1 MIRADHCLFII
12 VVEPWRQYH
21 WQAKKARGEQSMTIT
36 TIEEAV
42 VENLRLLSQDKQK
55 EVLDFVR
62 FLQQKP
68 GAKYPRRSLLG
79 ALAHLNIH
87 VTAEDIAEARRE
99 MWANFPRERFF
110 ETEEKL

>member
-1 MIRADHCLFII
+1 
-12 VVEPWRQYH
+12 
-21 WQAKKARGEQSMTIT
+21 MTVT

-68 GAKYPRRSLLG
+68 VTKHPRRSLLG
-79 ALAHLNIH
+79 ALAHLNMR

-99 MWANFPRERFF
+99 IWKPQ
-110 ETEEKL
+110 